1 MSNGNEDLEA
11 FIQQNNLPLSLKNT
25 LLSETTKL
33 QVRIY
38 IDLRIRFNLFILMT
52 ISSQNRNILTQNKGS
67 FVINSTQKSWRKIL

>member
-33 QVRIY
+33 QVRNY
-38 IDLRIRFNLFILMT
+38 
-52 ISSQNRNILTQNKGS
+52 
-67 FVINSTQKSWRKIL
+67 V

>member
-33 QVRIY
+33 QVRIDFSPSNKT
-38 IDLRIRFNLFILMT
+38 ILGKNLLILIFIRVYP
-52 ISSQNRNILTQNKGS
+52 S
-67 FVINSTQKSWRKIL
+67 